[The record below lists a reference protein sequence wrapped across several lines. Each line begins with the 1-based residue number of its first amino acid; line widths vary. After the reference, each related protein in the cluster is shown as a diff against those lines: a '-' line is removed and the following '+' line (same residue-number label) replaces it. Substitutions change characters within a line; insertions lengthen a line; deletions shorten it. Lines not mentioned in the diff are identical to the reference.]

1 MPCVVEVQEVKWRRI
16 DGELF
21 GMMLNAACVHASQLE
36 AIGIREPFRSVPFCS
51 SSRVHNIM
59 RPCMCSVGSMTLGY
73 VDYILRVVE
82 QAGNIRLSF
91 THSDWTWRFGWS
103 YTLGTMHRNQCLS
116 HVIRRKHYSSQ
127 HYSLESLFIIT
138 IIIENTDIVHSIL
151 TIQTDIVHYSYLA
164 SLSSYFPSCFPWR

>member
-1 MPCVVEVQEVKWRRI
+1 MCGGGPGSEVKENWWRVIWNDVECR
-16 DGELF
+16 LC
-21 GMMLNAACVHASQLE
+21 ACLS
-36 AIGIREPFRSVPFCS
+36 IGRDWNSRAFPFRSVPFCS

-164 SLSSYFPSCFPWR
+164 SLSSYFPSCFPRR